1 MKKLCVKSATILVV
15 INLIAIFYLNFSQ
28 DLNLTAQF
36 LVLPWLAI
44 QSLFV
49 LSITHSNKGDNL

>member
-1 MKKLCVKSATILVV
+1 MNKICIKTATMLVV
-15 INLIAIFYLNFSQ
+15 INLAVIFYLNFTSE
-28 DLNLTAQF
+28 LTFAGQF

-49 LSITHSNKGDNL
+49 LSMANGCQGES